1 MHARE
6 VRDAVFQAN
15 IFRDAN
21 MLARMKHLRG
31 VNQAYEYVVASIIFF
46 MLILETSPLGMG
58 LNLLN
63 FAYLPLAGAITL
75 VNCYLRYRQEQLEYK
90 IEGRRNVKSLLLVG
104 LQATFSLVVI
114 ACSLG
119 HLFLL
124 SLTAG
129 MNIPIISAGI
139 AVKAVV
145 EIGWGISNLI
155 RSKIIASY
163 VDTVADKLKVRELAN
178 SAKKTILNGVFDTLI
193 AVSLISL
200 VLMNP
205 GFLFFGMAACIGAA
219 VVKSYHIKEDSIV
232 TLIQNRDE
240 IDIAYTSSTL
250 AIHERLELDNQRI
263 QNIIDNPFLGQ
274 AERQA
279 EIQQIQHDL
288 LPAPEEGRADVQ
300 IYQFRP

>member
-1 MHARE
+1 
-6 VRDAVFQAN
+6 
-15 IFRDAN
+15 
-21 MLARMKHLRG
+21 
-31 VNQAYEYVVASIIFF
+31 
-46 MLILETSPLGMG
+46 
-58 LNLLN
+58 
-63 FAYLPLAGAITL
+63 
-75 VNCYLRYRQEQLEYK
+75 
-90 IEGRRNVKSLLLVG
+90 
-104 LQATFSLVVI
+104 
-114 ACSLG
+114 
-119 HLFLL
+119 
-124 SLTAG
+124 
-129 MNIPIISAGI
+129 
-139 AVKAVV
+139 
-145 EIGWGISNLI
+145 
-155 RSKIIASY
+155 
-163 VDTVADKLKVRELAN
+163 
-178 SAKKTILNGVFDTLI
+178 
-193 AVSLISL
+193 
-200 VLMNP
+200 MNP